1 MSFFLGVDVGGT
13 KTHAL
18 IANDQG
24 EALGFSEAGS
34 GNHQSV
40 GYNGLGDVLKMT
52 VEQALRQARL
62 SVDEIAGAGFGIGGY
77 DWPSQFQAHWDA
89 IAPLGLLCPVEL
101 SNDSI
106 IGLMAGAPRAWG
118 LVLIAGTGNNCRGRD
133 RNGREARITGEGG
146 RFGEYGGA
154 GEMVEKAIQAISHQ
168 WTRRGPKT
176 ALSKMFIRMTGAK
189 DLDALIEGIDLDCYH
204 PDASWAPAIFQA
216 ARAGDRVA
224 HEIIDWSGRESGESA
239 CAVIRQLKIEDEQF
253 DVILVGSVFVG
264 GQLYIRPLR
273 QTIHKLAPR
282 AKLVKLSAPPVVG
295 GVILGM
301 KKGGLPT
308 PPIYRKLIDS
318 TKKLI
323 GER

>member
-24 EALGFSEAGS
+24 QALGFSEAGS

-40 GYNGLGDVLKMT
+40 GYNGLGDVLKLT
-52 VEQALRQARL
+52 VERALRQARL

-176 ALSKMFIRMTGAK
+176 ALSKMFISMTGAK

-253 DVILVGSVFVG
+253 DVILVGSVFAG

-301 KKGGLPT
+301 KKAGLQT
-308 PPIYRKLIDS
+308 PPIYRKLIAS

-323 GER
+323 GDR